1 MNAFDVPAAPPQT
14 RTPSRLAWRFPVLLL
29 LALAALF
36 ALTPVGFGGDMLE
49 YTVTTVAMAD
59 HGRPDVRLADTER
72 TVALVPHLVNAFKP
86 IQEDIRNGV
95 RDVYPAFARGRDG
108 RVYALHFFGYSMLAA
123 LPYKLLD
130 KLGYPP
136 FKAFQVIN
144 YAALF
149 VLGLALRRFFGAD
162 GKAWFA
168 LALFFG
174 CGGALYFNWTS
185 PEAFSAA
192 CLLAALLLFLSDA
205 PLAGGLLGGLAAMQ
219 NPSIVAFL
227 GFAPLLKFLLR
238 RPDGATLAQQVGAAQ
253 FPPFTRRDLAGLA
266 AGAAVF
272 ALPLLFNLWQYGV
285 PNLIAKRFSDPGLMG
300 MVRLESFYFDLN
312 QGMVLGIPGLAAALL
327 LWRRERR
334 PIVLG
339 ACLLFSLALALPTLA
354 VLNWNSGAIGMMR
367 YAFWAAMPIL
377 LALLLRLRGQ
387 PRLPL
392 GLAAALLLV
401 QATAMWHALGYEFK
415 EFSPLARLVLAR
427 APGWYH
433 PEPEIFAERMAHN
446 DNWIQTDKVYVY
458 HPDGQPSKILF
469 HPSNPQL
476 DLALCGPDRVLGAG
490 NRITASAYGWRYLDG
505 EVHCLPRAR

>member
-1 MNAFDVPAAPPQT
+1 MNALDM
-14 RTPSRLAWRFPVLLL
+14 RTWRFPVLLL

-36 ALTPVGFGGDMLE
+36 TLTRVAFGGDMLE
-49 YTVTTVAMAD
+49 YTVTAVAMAD
-59 HGRPDVRLADTER
+59 HARPDVRLADTER
-72 TVALVPHLVNAFKP
+72 TVELVPHLVNAFKP
-86 IQEDIRNGV
+86 IQEDIRSGA

-123 LPYKLLD
+123 LPFKLLD

-136 FKAFQVIN
+136 FKAFQVVN

-149 VLGLALRRFFGAD
+149 ALGLALRRFFGSEL
-162 GKAWFA
+162 KAWFG

-185 PEAFSAA
+185 PEALSAA
-192 CLLAALLLFLSDA
+192 CLLAGLLLFLSDA
-205 PLAGGLLGGLAAMQ
+205 PVAGSLLGGLAATQ
-219 NPSIVAFL
+219 NPSIVAFF

-238 RPDGATLAQQVGAAQ
+238 RQAGAALVQ
-253 FPPFTRRDLAGLA
+253 QARAVFTRRDLAALA

-272 ALPLLFNLWQYGV
+272 ALPPLFNLWQYGV
-285 PNLIAKRFSDPGLMG
+285 PNLIAKRFSDAGLMG
-300 MVRLESFYFDLN
+300 VVRLESFYFDLN
-312 QGMVLGIPGLAAALL
+312 QGMVLGIPGVLAALL
-327 LWRRERR
+327 LWRRERK
-334 PIVLG
+334 PVLLA

-377 LALLLRLRGQ
+377 LALLLRVRAQ

-392 GLAAALLLV
+392 GMVATLLLV
-401 QATAMWHALGYEFK
+401 QAVAMWHALGYEFK
-415 EFSPLARLVLAR
+415 EFSPLARLVLAH

-446 DNWIQTDKVYVY
+446 DDWIQTDKVYAY
-458 HPDGQPSKILF
+458 RPDGGPAKILF
-469 HPSNPQL
+469 HPSNPTL
-476 DLALCGPDRVLGAG
+476 DLTLCGPDRVLGPG
-490 NRITASAYGWRYLDG
+490 NRITGSAYGWRYLDG
-505 EVHCLPRAR
+505 EVHCVARAR